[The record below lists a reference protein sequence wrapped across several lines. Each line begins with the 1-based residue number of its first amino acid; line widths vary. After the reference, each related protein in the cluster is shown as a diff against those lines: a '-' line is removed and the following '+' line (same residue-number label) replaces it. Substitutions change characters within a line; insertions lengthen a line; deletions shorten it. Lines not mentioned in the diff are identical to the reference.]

1 MCPLSFSLYDICRW
15 SCWVGGANGCLS
27 HREHCMLTPRLRP
40 SQRRSGEG
48 AHDSGVWKRSVRLEN
63 VMSVYLYICWWEHGS
78 KTMCAV
84 CTVCSQWRAC
94 RQRTGSW
101 LRLWRDGCCSR
112 LWLDSNRVANMT
124 RQRLSAPRYTHT
136 HACFLFLCHAVPYWC
151 VSLVWI
157 GHRCRHRQA
166 DLFLGFKA
174 EPCARFMRWHGTIC
188 LISIYCGF
196 LSAHN
201 AWAVPL
207 WGVFVEQECPVLLLK
222 G

>member
-1 MCPLSFSLYDICRW
+1 MCPLSFSLYDKCRR

-27 HREHCMLTPRLRP
+27 HREHCMLTPRLHP
-40 SQRRSGEG
+40 SQRRSGES

-136 HACFLFLCHAVPYWC
+136 CMLSLSMSCCPLLMRLSC
-151 VSLVWI
+151 VN
-157 GHRCRHRQA
+157 QA
-166 DLFLGFKA
+166 Q
-174 EPCARFMRWHGTIC
+174 
-188 LISIYCGF
+188 
-196 LSAHN
+196 
-201 AWAVPL
+201 V
-207 WGVFVEQECPVLLLK
+207 
-222 G
+222 

>member
-1 MCPLSFSLYDICRW
+1 MCPLSFSLYDKCRR

-40 SQRRSGEG
+40 SQRKSGEG

-78 KTMCAV
+78 KTVCCVYGLFSVKGLQAEDGLLAQALEGWVLQQAV
-84 CTVCSQWRAC
+84 TGLKQSGQHDQAETLCSQ
-94 RQRTGSW
+94 
-101 LRLWRDGCCSR
+101 
-112 LWLDSNRVANMT
+112 VH
-124 RQRLSAPRYTHT
+124 THT
-136 HACFLFLCHAVPYWC
+136 HACFLFICHAVPYWC
-151 VSLVWI
+151 VSCVNRAQVQTQTGWPV
-157 GHRCRHRQA
+157 
-166 DLFLGFKA
+166 LGFQR

-207 WGVFVEQECPVLLLK
+207 WGVFVKQECPVLLLK